1 VSEGGTI
8 NWYGDPYGAQISL
21 DATYEENTPVY
32 NLVQEEIQIGGGA
45 TQDDLE
51 KDARKPTRTVVTM
64 HLKGDL
70 LKPSIGF
77 DLEFPNATGSLKT
90 FIDNKLR
97 SLHSDQNELNRQV
110 FGLVV
115 VGSFLPN
122 SSSGFLQNSDYVSS
136 AFNTLTQV
144 LTNQFSSYLSG
155 LAAEWFGGAVSS
167 IDFDIAYNE
176 YRNSLKNASTNT
188 DVGRELQL
196 RLSSGFA
203 NDRIKIQVGSQF
215 GVGSQ
220 GATTTNGFLGE
231 DVVVEIQLTANHN
244 WRLKIYQRTEPDIT
258 IGQLRGRYG
267 VGFTFQREFDTW
279 DEMLHGAS
287 QNIKKK

>member
-1 VSEGGTI
+1 
-8 NWYGDPYGAQISL
+8 
-21 DATYEENTPVY
+21 
-32 NLVQEEIQIGGGA
+32 
-45 TQDDLE
+45 
-51 KDARKPTRTVVTM
+51 
-64 HLKGDL
+64 
-70 LKPSIGF
+70 
-77 DLEFPNATGSLKT
+77 
-90 FIDNKLR
+90 
-97 SLHSDQNELNRQV
+97 LHSDQNELNRQV